1 MFHLPPLGCERRC
14 LIWHDTLNGQVGMG
28 ANSGIPLERPQT
40 RLFFSVDLVGS
51 TAYKQTEPKWQPKF
65 LSFYREFPQ
74 CLANSLREQEVK
86 LPNGTEL
93 PKPVFWK
100 AVGDELLYVCPVESM
115 AQVRFAVDAW
125 LEAQKK
131 YEESTLKGES
141 LQKTKGAVFAVTFPG
156 PDCRSPFRVI
166 LMTVRIATVP

>member
-28 ANSGIPLERPQT
+28 ANSGIQLERPQT

-74 CLANSLREQEVK
+74 CLANSLREQEAK

-93 PKPVFWK
+93 PKPVFGKRSVTSFCTCVRWRVWHRSGSRLMPGLK
-100 AVGDELLYVCPVESM
+100 HKRNTRGAPLRVRVFKRQKELYS
-115 AQVRFAVDAW
+115 Q
-125 LEAQKK
+125 
-131 YEESTLKGES
+131 S
-141 LQKTKGAVFAVTFPG
+141 LFQ
-156 PDCRSPFRVI
+156 
-166 LMTVRIATVP
+166 VRIAGRHSA